1 MGDMVDRADLS
12 EDQRVEFHEGG
23 RVWIVEGGI
32 GACARA
38 IQLSAAAA
46 LRLFDALRLYEDD
59 LASESRMVLR
69 DESVRRRWSEE
80 EGL

>member
-1 MGDMVDRADLS
+1 MAEIIDRMELS
-12 EDQRVEFHEGG
+12 NDQRVEFHEGG

-38 IQLSAAAA
+38 IKLSAAAA
-46 LRLFDALRLYEDD
+46 LRLFDALLLYEDE
-59 LASESRMVLR
+59 LAEEARLGLR
-69 DESVRRRWSEE
+69 DESVSRRWSEE